1 MREYHPTAI
10 DAKIVYNKAGW
21 NDPGGKMY
29 VEAPPS
35 DPADPEYV
43 DRRGVTG
50 SARKIKAGNGA
61 SRAVQHPSPAG

>member
-35 DPADPEYV
+35 DPADPS
-43 DRRGVTG
+43 G
-50 SARKIKAGNGA
+50 SIEVAARIRDKIQNGSGA
-61 SRAVQHPSPAG
+61 TRALQHARPAR